1 MSPKVPP
8 ATTGSA
14 LVPPVSAST
23 TRESSL
29 DSFDVVSSANASVSG
44 ERPAQV
50 STNTKDNNEGE
61 DEEEEEDEDEEEG
74 EEEGK
79 EEDSDWE

>member
-1 MSPKVPP
+1 VSSKVPA
-8 ATTGSA
+8 ATGNA
-14 LVPPVSAST
+14 LAPPVSAST

-29 DSFDVVSSANASVSG
+29 DSFDVLSSTNASVSG

-50 STNTKDNNEGE
+50 TEAAGDAEG
-61 DEEEEEDEDEEEG
+61 DDDEEG
-74 EEEGK
+74 EEEEEE